1 MLAQQGL
8 SKDPLSRPN
17 GVAPPLIT
25 KRNNQH
31 NFLSQHLPHGK
42 TFLPQVDQP
51 TNQQNFSRAA
61 DATLNHTCQDCAVHG
76 RSQRRFINDLA
87 DSLKVLSPIPGI
99 QL

>member
-1 MLAQQGL
+1 LAQIHQHAGPWFHRVNGYDGCWAQQGL

-17 GVAPPLIT
+17 GVARPLIT

-51 TNQQNFSRAA
+51 TNQQKFSRAA
-61 DATLNHTCQDCAVHG
+61 DATLNHTCQDCEH
-76 RSQRRFINDLA
+76 IL
-87 DSLKVLSPIPGI
+87 
-99 QL
+99 